1 MIIGIDG
8 NEANVEKKV
17 GVSVYTAN
25 LLYEFREKASSDLRF
40 KIYLRTPPVFDL
52 PKPSEWFTYEVV
64 HGPFAW
70 SQLFLPLSLY
80 TNGGLS
86 TFFSPAHYTPRFCP
100 VPLVVTIHD
109 LAYEY
114 FPQEFLAKDL
124 YKLKN
129 WTLHAV
135 NQAKKIIAVS
145 INTKK
150 DLIKFYNLPEDK
162 IEVVYNG
169 YEKQIKYQKSNIKN
183 KKILKNWKLE
193 IGNYILFVGTL
204 QPRKNVKL
212 LIDSFPQI
220 KKIYPHMKLVIC
232 GKKGWLYDEILTSID
247 QIEEK
252 NDIVLTG
259 YVSNEELAALY
270 SHAFCLTMPSLYEG
284 FGIPILEAFNFGCP
298 VVSSF
303 TSSLPEIGSDA
314 CLYFDPHDKNNLV
327 DKIVELRQNPTLKKQ
342 LADKGKR
349 RLEEFSWQKCA
360 KESLAVIT
368 SVV

>member
-1 MIIGIDG
+1 MITGIDG

-17 GVSVYTAN
+17 GVSVYTTN
-25 LLYEFREKASSDLRF
+25 LLYEFCRIASSDLQF
-40 KIYLRTPPVFDL
+40 KIYLRKPPASDL
-52 PKPSEWFTYEVV
+52 PKPSEYFTYEVV
-64 HGPFAW
+64 SGPFAW

-80 TNGGLS
+80 TRGGLN

-114 FPQEFLAKDL
+114 FPQEFLSHDL

-150 DLIKFYNLPEDK
+150 DLIKFYKLPEDK

-183 KKILKNWKLE
+183 ERILKNWKLE
-193 IGNYILFVGTL
+193 IGNYLLYVGTL
-204 QPRKNVKL
+204 QPRKNEKL

-220 KKIYPHMKLVIC
+220 KKLYPQMKLVIC
-232 GKKGWLYDEILTSID
+232 GKKGWLYDEILSSID

-259 YVSNEELAALY
+259 FVSDEELATFY

-314 CLYFDPHDKNNLV
+314 CLYFDPNDKNNFV

-342 LADKGKR
+342 LVAKGKK

-360 KESLAVIT
+360 KETLAVIT

>member
-1 MIIGIDG
+1 MMIGIDG

-25 LLYEFREKASSDLRF
+25 LLYEFYRKASSDLQF
-40 KIYLRTPPVFDL
+40 KIYLRKPPLFDL
-52 PKPSEWFTYEVV
+52 PPASDWFRYEVV
-64 HGPFAW
+64 PGAIAW

-80 TNGGLS
+80 TKGGLR

-129 WTLHAV
+129 WTVHAV

-150 DLIKFYNLPEDK
+150 DLIKFYKLPEDK

-169 YEKQIKYQKSNIKN
+169 YEKKLTANNFKLKAKNNMDKYRLNNQ
-183 KKILKNWKLE
+183 E
-193 IGNYILFVGTL
+193 YILYVGTL
-204 QPRKNVKL
+204 QPRKNVKF

-220 KKIYPHMKLVIC
+220 KKLYPQIKLVIC
-232 GKKGWLYDEILTSID
+232 GKKGWLYNEILDLID
-247 QIEEK
+247 QIEFK

-259 YVSNEELAALY
+259 FVSDEELATLY
-270 SHAFCLTMPSLYEG
+270 SHAFCLAMPSLYEG
-284 FGIPILEAFNFGCP
+284 FGIPILEAFNFSCP

-303 TSSLPEIGSDA
+303 ASSLPEIGADS
-314 CLYFDPHDKNNLV
+314 CLYFDPHDKNNFV
-327 DKIVELRQNPTLKKQ
+327 DKIVELHQNKTLKAQ
-342 LADKGKR
+342 LTAKGKK
-349 RLEEFSWQKCA
+349 RLTEFSWRKCA
-360 KESLAVIT
+360 EESLAVIT
-368 SVV
+368 SVL